1 MEEKSEYSYPD
12 HNLDYRDIIYFSVE
26 GSQREVVE
34 MDITAISTIVATVSI
49 VIGVIFTILE
59 LRHLRRSRE
68 TEIIMKIYDRFSS
81 KEIVEAMNK
90 VGASNFVNIVDFT
103 KKYSLTEITQLAVLF
118 EEIGILLEQNLINMN
133 LVDCLF
139 GPTLNSLWVK
149 MKPVIYAMR
158 QSTNQPFFTN
168 FEHLVNRLESYRKNI
183 SSTPC

>member
-1 MEEKSEYSYPD
+1 
-12 HNLDYRDIIYFSVE
+12 
-26 GSQREVVE
+26 
-34 MDITAISTIVATVSI
+34 MDITAISTIVATISI

-81 KEIVEAMNK
+81 REIVEAMNK
-90 VGASNFVNIVDFT
+90 IGASNFENITDFM

-118 EEIGILLEQNLINMN
+118 EEIGILLEQNLISMN

-139 GPTLNSLWVK
+139 GPPLNLLWVK

-168 FEHLVNRLESYRKNI
+168 FEYLVNRLDSHRKI
-183 SSTPC
+183 VASAPG